1 MNIIVVDKRK
11 YARSSETNGIL
22 YFKGLYIIFIYYI
35 LHISYRLH
43 CMYIYVYMYVC
54 VYIDIDIDIDISD

>member
-43 CMYIYVYMYVC
+43 CVYIYIWLLLLLLPSRSVV
-54 VYIDIDIDIDISD
+54 SDSV